1 MHVQELDEVLGY
13 TTPGTDRYR
22 YPGTRIV
29 PVTVYPRQF
38 TLYTMRVFAVRESNR
53 LGFLSL

>member
-29 PVTVYPRQF
+29 PATVLYSFIPSPFDPRGKRWYLYVCLVT
-38 TLYTMRVFAVRESNR
+38 
-53 LGFLSL
+53 LS

>member
-38 TLYTMRVFAVRESNR
+38 TLYTIRVSRFGEVTD
-53 LGFLSL
+53 